1 VKSSL
6 TRIVSLCTLLTVAV
20 PGALRAQEIP
30 AIMLASLPDAPGE
43 VASPQPQS
51 PAPAVQTENSSSQTA
66 TSPAK
71 NEKEK
76 KKEEQEAAERQL
88 KKQEQ
93 QHLLGVVPSYNVVYD
108 SSAPPLNPRQKFELA
123 FKISVNPYQFALVGA
138 VAAIGQAQDS
148 FPEYGQGWKGYG
160 KRYGAGYFD
169 AFDGNMIGNAAL
181 PVLLHQDPRYY
192 RMGTGSIKKRFLYA
206 VAFVAIC
213 KGDNGKWQPGYSN
226 ILGNLAAGGISNLYY
241 PASDRG
247 FGLTVERGMTV
258 TAEGAIANIIQEFV
272 PDIQKRYFHKKTP
285 VAASSD
291 GTTQP

>member
-1 VKSSL
+1 VKSFL
-6 TRIVSLCTLLTVAV
+6 TRIVSLSTLLSVAV
-20 PGALRAQEIP
+20 PCALRAQEVP
-30 AIMLASLPDAPGE
+30 AITLASLPDAPG
-43 VASPQPQS
+43 VSTPQAPPPI
-51 PAPAVQTENSSSQTA
+51 PAAQTENSSSQTA
-66 TSPAK
+66 TPPAK
-71 NEKEK
+71 DEKEK

-88 KKQEQ
+88 KKEEQ

-123 FKISVNPYQFALVGA
+123 FKISVNTYQFALVGA

-148 FPEYGQGWKGYG
+148 FPEYGQGWKGYA

-169 AFDGNMIGNAAL
+169 AFDGNMIGNAVL

-192 RMGTGSIKKRFLYA
+192 RMGTGSKKKRFLYA
-206 VAFVAIC
+206 VAVVAMC

-247 FGLTVERGMTV
+247 FGLTVERGMVV
-258 TAEGAIANIIQEFV
+258 TAEGAIANIVQEFV
-272 PDIQKRYFHKKTP
+272 PDFQKRFFHKKAP
-285 VAASSD
+285 
-291 GTTQP
+291 TQP

>member
-1 VKSSL
+1 MKYSL
-6 TRIVSLCTLLTVAV
+6 TRIVSLCTLLSVAV
-20 PGALRAQEIP
+20 PYALRAQEVP
-30 AIMLASLPDAPGE
+30 AITLASLPDAPGVSTPQAPPPTPAAPTE
-43 VASPQPQS
+43 SSTSQPAASP
-51 PAPAVQTENSSSQTA
+51 AED
-66 TSPAK
+66 
-71 NEKEK
+71 EKDPK
-76 KKEEQEAAERQL
+76 KLEDAAEVQL
-88 KKQEQ
+88 KKEEQ
-93 QHLLGVVPSYNVVYD
+93 QHLLGVIPSYNVVYD
-108 SSAPPLNPRQKFELA
+108 SFAPPLNPRQKFELA

-138 VAAIGQAQDS
+138 VAAIGQAQNS

-169 AFDGNMIGNAAL
+169 AFDGNMIGNAVL

-192 RMGTGSIKKRFLYA
+192 RMGTGSKKKRLLYA
-206 VAFVAIC
+206 VALVAVS

-272 PDIQKRYFHKKTP
+272 PDFQKRFFHKKAP
-285 VAASSD
+285 DPASSD
-291 GTTQP
+291 STTQP